1 VLLSAALIAALL
13 TLFIGKLPQ
22 FDLVQAQLND
32 DNFTDLVLKTRG
44 ELSIDTNI
52 LIVTY
57 DQQMFDTFDRVDR
70 ARLATCLAALM
81 ELKPRAVAIDYLL
94 EDERPEA
101 PDGDAMLAGIL
112 QEHPNIILGVFHE
125 DSLDRFRMPPASF
138 GIDTSRLGCVNLKQD
153 DDQTIRTFNLR
164 WGNPNKHRFESLA
177 FRLARHMDSTT
188 GKYTDSFDENTFII
202 DYAAGIGE
210 QQFDE
215 NSAGAKHV
223 FPAIPIESIF
233 QTVMSGD
240 TSALAFLRSQFAGKG
255 VLVGYG
261 DVRNSQITSI
271 IDRFYTPLKPEK
283 NSLPD
288 MHGVAIHANVVNTI
302 VKHRIIEVVPTWINV
317 LWGVGIILVLLVSRD
332 VVRQFPNTTR
342 RTIVRT
348 SILGLLLILAV
359 MLPVL
364 AFRYTS
370 YKFSIYTPFAGLLLA
385 TPTMEGID
393 KGRRLL
399 RDLRRRRRLRR
410 SLPPALQASMLDILR
425 VTSPDE
431 RMQRSIH
438 LLQREFHSACAV
450 LFDEASKHDII
461 NFDRQCVA
469 SPTSGRMVEEIGKM
483 REIDMAPPSAQQA
496 VKLIG
501 ALIGDPTIGNNLRM
515 SRSLYIAANEIRR
528 QRAALEVEQTETEQV
543 EATDTDTRVTYTDLM
558 MVALSEDSG
567 GREEEFNRLYSAIEG
582 YAVKA
587 AEILRTAGTPSDL
600 INPDDDLFPYA
611 IRRRCQL
618 HGVEELFIY
627 FNEQEDAN
635 NRDDFFDIVYCGR
648 TIDCQPT
655 HHPGLSEF
663 REYVALT
670 EERKAENSEE
680 SPDPDG
686 GENRSDAKVSDLAGQ
701 SPRPGHAADV
711 ADINPHPQI
720 DGKVFPE
727 PTNGD
732 GNGSDA

>member
-1 VLLSAALIAALL
+1 MARIRIRRIISRFTSQRFAVLLSAALIAALL
-13 TLFIGKLPQ
+13 TLFVGKLPQ

-52 LIVTY
+52 IIVTY

-70 ARLATCLAALM
+70 ARLATSLAALM

-101 PDGDAMLAGIL
+101 PDGDAMLAAIL

-125 DSLDRFRMPPASF
+125 DSLDRFRMPPPLF
-138 GIDTSRLGCVNLKQD
+138 GIDTSRLGCVNLKPD

-164 WGNPNKHRFESLA
+164 WGNPDKHRIESLG
-177 FRLARHMDSTT
+177 FRLAQRIDSTAAR
-188 GKYTDSFDENTFII
+188 YTDSFDENTFII

-215 NSAGAKHV
+215 NSADARHV
-223 FPAIPIESIF
+223 FPAIPIESIV
-233 QTVMSGD
+233 QTVMSDD
-240 TSALAFLRSQFAGKG
+240 TAALAFLRSQFAGKG

-302 VKHRIIEVVPTWINV
+302 VKHRIIEVVPAWINV
-317 LWGVGIILVLLVSRD
+317 VWGVAIILVLLVSRD

-342 RTIVRT
+342 RTIT
-348 SILGLLLILAV
+348 GAGIFGLLLLLAV

-410 SLPPALQASMLDILR
+410 QLPPSLRASLLDILR

-431 RMQRSIH
+431 RLQRSIH
-438 LLQREFHSACAV
+438 LLQREFHSSCAV
-450 LFDEASKHDII
+450 LFDEASKRDII
-461 NFDRQCVA
+461 SFDRQSVA
-469 SPTSGRMVEEIGKM
+469 SPTSGRMVEEIGRM
-483 REIDMAPPSAQQA
+483 EAIEMAPPPAQQA
-496 VKLIG
+496 AKLIG
-501 ALIGDPTIGNNLRM
+501 VLLGDPTIGNNLRM

-528 QRAALEVEQTETEQV
+528 QRAELEVEQSGTEEV
-543 EATDTDTRVTYTDLM
+543 VATNTDERATYTDLM
-558 MVALSEDSG
+558 IQALSEDGS

-587 AEILRTAGTPSDL
+587 AEILRTPGGPGDL
-600 INPDDDLFPYA
+600 INPDDDLFPFA
-611 IRRRCQL
+611 IRRHCQL

-655 HHPGLSEF
+655 NHPGLSEF
-663 REYVALT
+663 RQYVALT
-670 EERKAENSEE
+670 EDRKEQTPQPTLKRGLKAQSSEE

-686 GENRSDAKVSDLAGQ
+686 GEDRSDAKVPDL
-701 SPRPGHAADV
+701 
-711 ADINPHPQI
+711 
-720 DGKVFPE
+720 
-727 PTNGD
+727 T
-732 GNGSDA
+732 